1 MRAKFRYNCRLI
13 IFYQW
18 PIEVWDGLMFISIG
32 NRSGN
37 SCLGCFLRGKVGRTP
52 LLPVLSSIVTYGDVR
67 SHHRYIM
74 RVDRLG
80 DKALAQLSYNHIS
93 CSGQSDIHCQP
104 WHGSMKTNA
113 SNCTTI
119 RDCLIF
125 IRICKKELF
134 FCLQFN
140 PNKYPLSFWSDSIGT
155 FSCLL

>member
-1 MRAKFRYNCRLI
+1 
-13 IFYQW
+13 
-18 PIEVWDGLMFISIG
+18 MFISIR

-37 SCLGCFLRGKVGRTP
+37 SCLGCFLGGKVGRTP
-52 LLPVLSSIVTYGDVR
+52 LLPVLSSIATYGDVR

-74 RVDRLG
+74 MVDRLG
-80 DKALAQLSYNHIS
+80 DKALVQLSYNYIRW
-93 CSGQSDIHCQP
+93 SGQGDIHCQP

-140 PNKYPLSFWSDSIGT
+140 PNYYPYLYHYDLFQLADSPAFFRCRI
-155 FSCLL
+155 LKKQVRIIWEV